1 MGRLALA
8 LDSFNLG
15 WRTLLDSHRGIDRS
29 RLRTCYSFGMAAAFA
44 PRDEDD
50 ITLARIDVVVF
61 EDEELVDSVLLED
74 GDLDNDANGTDQA
87 SIKDDIFL
95 AADLRLPRSD

>member
-15 WRTLLDSHRGIDRS
+15 
-29 RLRTCYSFGMAAAFA
+29 CYSFGMAAAFA

-95 AADLRLPRSD
+95 AADLHPQAGREGLCGPCCGSVRC

>member
-1 MGRLALA
+1 MGRLAFA

-15 WRTLLDSHRGIDRS
+15 
-29 RLRTCYSFGMAAAFA
+29 CYCFGVATAFA

-61 EDEELVDSVLLED
+61 EDEELVDSVLLEYS
-74 GDLDNDANGTDQA
+74 DLDNDANGTDQA
-87 SIKDDIFL
+87 SIKDDVFL
-95 AADLRLPRSD
+95 TADLRLPRSD